1 MHLTSQLIERNAQQ
15 FANYTNL
22 LVFGPQAYD
31 DLSFICPKKVLTFDY
46 RVYSSL
52 LPSLEDDIEFTLSHQ
67 ANSAYDC
74 VLVFL
79 PKSKG
84 ELDLVLAYVAP
95 MLASGADIYL
105 VGEKKGGI
113 ASAAKKL
120 NAYGSDSSKLD
131 SAKHCQL
138 WHVTFSIEKTVFDID
153 KWVKVVPLEFKGKEI
168 SVAAIP
174 GVFSFAE
181 LDDGTALLM
190 ENMFTRL
197 EGRILD
203 FGCGCGILGAY
214 TKILNPD
221 ISLEMV
227 DINILALTC
236 SAKTIE
242 LNGLQAKIY
251 PSDGWSDISGRV
263 NGVITNP
270 PFHSGIATE
279 YQTTEYFIHKSKDK
293 MAKHAPFLL
302 VANTFL
308 KYAAIIEKTF
318 GRCDV
323 LAETRKFRV
332 YKTFR

>member
-1 MHLTSQLIERNAQQ
+1 MHLTTQLIERNARQ
-15 FANYTNL
+15 FSEYKNL
-22 LVFGPQAYD
+22 LVLQPKTND
-31 DLSFICPKKVLTFDY
+31 DLSFLCPKKVLTLDY
-46 RVYSSL
+46 RVYESL
-52 LPSLEDDIEFTLSHQ
+52 LPSLEEDIEYSLSHQ
-67 ANSAYDC
+67 ADSIYDC
-74 VLVFL
+74 ALIFL

-84 ELDLVLAYVAP
+84 ELDLILAYIAP
-95 MLASGADIYL
+95 MLQQDADIYL

-120 NAYGSDSSKLD
+120 QAYGSDASKLD

-138 WHVTFSIEKTVFDID
+138 WHVSLGIEIKAFNID
-153 KWVKVVPLEFKGKEI
+153 DWVKVVEFDFNETPIK
-168 SVAAIP
+168 VASIP

-181 LDDGTALLM
+181 LDEGTALLM
-190 ENMFTRL
+190 ENMFKRL
-197 EGRILD
+197 EGRIVD
-203 FGCGCGILGAY
+203 FGCGCGVLGAY
-214 TKILNPD
+214 TKIINPD

-227 DINILALTC
+227 DINLLALICAT
-236 SAKTIE
+236 KTAE
-242 LNGLQAKIY
+242 LNGIEAKIY
-251 PSDGWSDISGRV
+251 SSDGWSKIPGRV
-263 NGVITNP
+263 NGVVTNP

-323 LAETRKFRV
+323 LAETSKFRV
-332 YKTFR
+332 YKSFR